1 MGGGRQIPKLW
12 SEAESHEGEVGR
24 MRGLNY
30 QNFQHNSKRVGSLVL
45 PYRIHASNYIC
56 WQVVIE
62 RGLRHHGCL
71 IKHIKANTFLK
82 IHLSGLHHQHTFN
95 TFKQIYLSQLYHEGW
110 LSNQYI
116 SENTFKQIF
125 FRGCIWRVGCW
136 AKCSF
141 KTCELAPADWSCCC
155 WQKHRLSWR
164 DQ

>member
-1 MGGGRQIPKLW
+1 MIRKGLDHLCCLI
-12 SEAESHEGEVGR
+12 EY
-24 MRGLNY
+24 MRATT
-30 QNFQHNSKRVGSLVL
+30 FAA
-45 PYRIHASNYIC
+45 I
-56 WQVVIE
+56 VIE

-125 FRGCIWRVGCW
+125 FRG
-136 AKCSF
+136 
-141 KTCELAPADWSCCC
+141 LAAE
-155 WQKHRLSWR
+155 QNAVLRLVSSLLLTGAAAAGKNTV
-164 DQ
+164 